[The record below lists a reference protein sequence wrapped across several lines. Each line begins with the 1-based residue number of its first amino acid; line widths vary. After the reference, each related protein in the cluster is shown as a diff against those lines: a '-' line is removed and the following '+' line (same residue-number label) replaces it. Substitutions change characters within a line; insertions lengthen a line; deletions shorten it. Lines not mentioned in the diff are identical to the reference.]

1 MIGSFVTIY
10 VVDSFLIKLL
20 LFLSALLLFVGSRF
34 FDSIVNLIS
43 LRVFV
48 ALLQIGIFVL
58 LRYTSS
64 AFVSLALA
72 FLIAASR
79 HA

>member
-10 VVDSFLIKLL
+10 VVDSLLIKLL

-43 LRVFV
+43 LCVFI

-58 LRYTSS
+58 LRDASS

-72 FLIAASR
+72 FLIASGR